1 MRYFTKTGMT
11 VVAMLSFLPLA
22 ILSSCSKQEPNNGM
36 EDVGYIDQEAE
47 QSPTYHFIAG
57 EVAIDRG
64 LYHEALPHYVWL
76 AQHMTDPVFAA
87 RATSVALELE
97 NYQAAAEIS
106 QLWAHKVPADLQT
119 QAIAASLTLRTVCLE
134 CAKPYLS
141 ALLLPSDTET
151 MQYLMQV
158 YSTLDDPT
166 LQQRYI
172 AVLQTLGNE
181 KRDTRALFV
190 VADLQYDMGDQN
202 AANKTLDSILEIK
215 PNWIRAN
222 ALRIQLLYEKGQK
235 KEAFAYLNSV
245 LGKDPNNAALKWL
258 AAKMAFEMGEQN
270 KGLTMLKSIS
280 NDKTYGDDARI
291 ELVKQYIQMD
301 DFTQAQ
307 TYLRAYQAKNPNS
320 NEGFFLSGFIAQ
332 ETGKYDQAVQFY
344 SRVKD
349 GAYVVNARVQMA
361 LCQTKLGQ
369 AKTALNDIDRLAK
382 EFPDESERIALVR
395 AQILLDSNQ
404 YSAAYAALTQIIN
417 SSTDANVEL
426 HYVRSLVAIELN
438 ELQSA
443 VTDLK
448 FVISNN
454 PKHIQAINMMTE
466 TLIAEGKLDEAKHY
480 NDQASAI
487 SPNNPEV
494 LNNTGWIKFRSGDV
508 KASIPYLAKSYQAT
522 NNPDYAA
529 RLGEALWAQGQQS
542 EAVNVWNRGLEIA
555 PENEM
560 LLNAMR
566 SHLVRPA
573 AR

>member
-1 MRYFTKTGMT
+1 
-11 VVAMLSFLPLA
+11 
-22 ILSSCSKQEPNNGM
+22 
-36 EDVGYIDQEAE
+36 
-47 QSPTYHFIAG
+47 
-57 EVAIDRG
+57 
-64 LYHEALPHYVWL
+64 
-76 AQHMTDPVFAA
+76 
-87 RATSVALELE
+87 
-97 NYQAAAEIS
+97 
-106 QLWAHKVPADLQT
+106 
-119 QAIAASLTLRTVCLE
+119 
-134 CAKPYLS
+134 
-141 ALLLPSDTET
+141 
-151 MQYLMQV
+151 
-158 YSTLDDPT
+158 
-166 LQQRYI
+166 
-172 AVLQTLGNE
+172 
-181 KRDTRALFV
+181 
-190 VADLQYDMGDQN
+190 
-202 AANKTLDSILEIK
+202 
-215 PNWIRAN
+215 
-222 ALRIQLLYEKGQK
+222 
-235 KEAFAYLNSV
+235 
-245 LGKDPNNAALKWL
+245 
-258 AAKMAFEMGEQN
+258 
-270 KGLTMLKSIS
+270 
-280 NDKTYGDDARI
+280 
-291 ELVKQYIQMD
+291 
-301 DFTQAQ
+301 
-307 TYLRAYQAKNPNS
+307 
-320 NEGFFLSGFIAQ
+320 
-332 ETGKYDQAVQFY
+332 
-344 SRVKD
+344 
-349 GAYVVNARVQMA
+349 MA